1 MKRQADKAARP
12 TLQLALPVHFGAD
25 FSGTRLDVVQTVAL
39 HGVTLKSQPVVLDQD
54 VPLGRQ
60 ELDLH
65 PHLLCTRMA
74 DDVAEIE
81 EYNPYT
87 R

>member
-1 MKRQADKAARP
+1 M
-12 TLQLALPVHFGAD
+12 QLALPMHLRAD
-25 FSGTRLDVVQTVAL
+25 FNRSRLDVVQAVAL
-39 HGVTLKSQPVVLDQD
+39 HGVTLKAEAVVLDQD
-54 VPLGRQ
+54 VPLGRL

-65 PHLLCTRMA
+65 PHLFCTRMA